1 LNQHLTIQSKKKN
14 QGKRSIGVVTV
25 GRTDWAIWKP
35 VLEEIRK
42 DPSLELRLYVTG
54 SHLSPEFGMTVSDV
68 LEDGFEP
75 AERVEVLISSDSPQG
90 VAKAMGLGLLEFAQV
105 FSRSAPDV
113 LLVLGDRFETFA
125 AVSAAMSFKI
135 PVAHLHGGE
144 STEGA
149 IDQLIRH
156 AVTKMSHI
164 HFPATQEYAERIIGM
179 GEESWR
185 VNVSGAPGVDSMVA
199 TSPLGLS
206 EFAKTYGVDHQQP
219 FLLVTYHPVTLEYED
234 TDLQV
239 REVLS
244 ALEQSGLQMIIT
256 FPNSDT
262 SGRRVLSLLESFVDT
277 HSNAKLIS
285 SMGRIGYASGMRHAA
300 AMVGNSSS
308 GIIEAASFELPV
320 VNVGNRQRGR
330 TKPANIIDVGYG
342 ADEILM
348 GIQRAVS
355 PSFRDSL
362 KGIDNPYGS
371 GNAARKIVG
380 TLRNIALDQRLI
392 VKVAA

>member
-1 LNQHLTIQSKKKN
+1 MTTRSKN
-14 QGKRSIGVVTV
+14 TRSIGVVTV
-25 GRTDWAIWKP
+25 GRTDWGIWKP
-35 VLEEIRK
+35 VLEEIRG

-54 SHLSPEFGMTVSDV
+54 SHLSPEFGLTVNDV
-68 LEDGFEP
+68 LGDGFEP
-75 AERVEVLISSDSPQG
+75 SERVEVLISSDSPQG
-90 VAKAMGLGLLEFAQV
+90 VAKSIGLGLLEFAQV

-156 AVTKMSHI
+156 AITKMSHI

-185 VNVSGAPGVDSMVA
+185 VKVSGAPGVDSVVA
-199 TSPLGLS
+199 TSPMGLS
-206 EFAKTYGVDHQQP
+206 DFAKTYGIDPQQP

-234 TDLQV
+234 TAIQV
-239 REVLS
+239 QEVLS

-256 FPNSDT
+256 FPNADT
-262 SGRRVLSLLESFVDT
+262 SGRQVLRLLESFVNS
-277 HSNAKLIS
+277 HSNAKLLS
-285 SMGRIGYASGMRHAA
+285 SMGLTGYASAMRHAV

-320 VNVGNRQRGR
+320 VNVGNRQKGR
-330 TKPANIIDVGYG
+330 TKPANVIDVGYS
-342 ADEILM
+342 ADEILL

-355 PSFRDSL
+355 PEFRYGL
-362 KGIDNPYGS
+362 KGINNPYGS
-371 GNAARKIVG
+371 GQAGRKIVG

-392 VKVAA
+392 AKVAA